1 MVKPLKAI
9 GSIITVVVFLALAAI
24 ATVLYSGDQ
33 TQQVRMENNFFLRNT
48 KLAMDYLFVG
58 AQGIVDI
65 GSGKEYSGLA
75 ASSTAEIETGANT
88 NAWKK
93 LGEDIKTEWEN
104 SDSVELGQVSE
115 ENISRF
121 QEWKERIYQ
130 YLKIR

>member
-24 ATVLYSGDQ
+24 ATVLYSGDPQ
-33 TQQVRMENNFFLRNT
+33 QQVRMENNFFLRNT

-65 GSGKEYSGLA
+65 GAGKEHAGSA
-75 ASSTAEIETGANT
+75 ASSTVEIETGANT

-115 ENISRF
+115 QNISRF